1 MGSFSRTYL
10 AVEPFSLKAATGLW
24 SEKPPG
30 GTAVWPGCRSL
41 PVSMGG
47 SPGVPDAP
55 TPAALTRPT
64 ISVCSASPP
73 SPAPGVSKIVTV
85 DVKGTSPL
93 WLKVKDLAEGMT
105 YRFRIRAKTF
115 TYGPEI
121 EANVTTGPGEGRRAS
136 GRCGSCRPPC
146 TALSAHPPG
155 RRGIQSQAGAWRHGD
170 ERGVAPG
177 RTYGLGGLQT
187 RAETQERERTGW
199 AWGEGRGVGAG
210 VRKGARAE
218 EGLLRHRM
226 LLRMPVSS
234 GVPAISAESWAPGN
248 QNL

>member
-55 TPAALTRPT
+55 TPAALTCPT

-73 SPAPGVSKIVTV
+73 SPASGVSKIVTV

-146 TALSAHPPG
+146 TALSAPPP
-155 RRGIQSQAGAWRHGD
+155 R
-170 ERGVAPG
+170 
-177 RTYGLGGLQT
+177 
-187 RAETQERERTGW
+187 
-199 AWGEGRGVGAG
+199 
-210 VRKGARAE
+210 
-218 EGLLRHRM
+218 
-226 LLRMPVSS
+226 
-234 GVPAISAESWAPGN
+234 
-248 QNL
+248 